1 MTNTPSQATG
11 RAQTSA
17 PFRLPAP
24 MRWLDRVEEWLSVA
38 FLGVVLIA
46 VSTQVIARY
55 VFEAPLFWGD
65 ELARYSYVWMTFTA
79 GTFITGRRSHVAIG
93 MFDKRLS
100 EKWLRVMECFA
111 MLVVAFTCIAL
122 VYYSYPWLLKTI
134 RPKSSALRMPMV
146 FLYGAVWLAFAIMAL
161 HSLVNFYYV
170 ATGRAPALPQ
180 AGDTYE

>member
-170 ATGRAPALPQ
+170 ATGRAPALQQ